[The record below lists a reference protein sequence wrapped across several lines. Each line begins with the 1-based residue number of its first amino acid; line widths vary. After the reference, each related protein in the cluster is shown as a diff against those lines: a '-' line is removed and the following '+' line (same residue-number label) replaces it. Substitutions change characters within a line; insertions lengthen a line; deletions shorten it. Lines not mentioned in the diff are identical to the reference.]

1 MNYYDDFYIGYFK
14 DFAGPSADSQTPF
27 IINYSFTFKVTEK
40 TQVNGNIDLVK
51 KVGNDFL
58 GNYRNPALGNFT
70 G

>member
-1 MNYYDDFYIGYFK
+1 
-14 DFAGPSADSQTPF
+14 
-27 IINYSFTFKVTEK
+27 VTEK